1 MDKIDISYA
10 SKSEH
15 NFAQRLLI
23 KTIEQLTGKRKL
35 EKIYNEFSKE
45 ELEPRFFWSGILKSM
60 NIEVIN
66 RSEEDTIIPEKGKLL
81 MIANHPFGIIDGII
95 MCSIASKIRSDFK
108 IMTHETLGFAPELNE
123 YILPIDFKENS
134 KTTLKNNIETTKNA
148 KKHLLDGGLLI
159 IFPSGSVS
167 VAKNLKSAAEDDEWK
182 QFSAKII
189 KQTKADVLPVYFD
202 GKNGLLYHLFA
213 SKLKNQTLKYS
224 SYIHETKKMIG
235 KEVYI
240 NIGKVIKYS
249 ELENIN
255 DRAKMTEYLKFK
267 TYNLSNEK

>member
-1 MDKIDISYA
+1 MNKIDISYA

-35 EKIYNEFSKE
+35 QKIYNEFSKE
-45 ELEPRFFWSGILKSM
+45 KIEPRFFWTGILKSM
-60 NIEVIN
+60 KINVIN
-66 RSEEDTIIPEKGKLL
+66 RSKVNIDIPNKGRLL

-95 MCSIASKIRSDFK
+95 MCSIASRIRSDFK
-108 IMTHETLGFAPELNE
+108 IMTHETLGFAPELNK

-134 KTTLKNNIETTKNA
+134 KITIKNNIETSKNA
-148 KKHLLDGGLLI
+148 KRHLLNGGLLI

-182 QFSAKII
+182 QFTAKII

-202 GKNGLLYHLFA
+202 GKNGFLYHLFA
-213 SKLKNQTLKYS
+213 SKLKSQTLKYS

-240 NIGKVIKYS
+240 NVGKVIKYS
-249 ELENIN
+249 ELESIN
-255 DRAKMTEYLKFK
+255 DRANMTEYLKSR
-267 TYNLSNEK
+267 TYELGNEK